1 MVALKEKRRKEN
13 PFCLKEEGKE
23 YVNYIDGN
31 STNNKVSNLEWCT
44 SKENSQHAVGLRR
57 WMHQRAIKQVFG
69 NGTTQEFTSLA
80 EAQHVTGIKSQGI
93 SSQIKGL
100 NSETHLIS
108 I

>member
-1 MVALKEKRRKEN
+1 MYSFLHHFSWKFKVTKGYATSKEKRRKEN

-80 EAQHVTGIKSQGI
+80 EAQHVTGIKSQ
-93 SSQIKGL
+93 
-100 NSETHLIS
+100 
-108 I
+108 